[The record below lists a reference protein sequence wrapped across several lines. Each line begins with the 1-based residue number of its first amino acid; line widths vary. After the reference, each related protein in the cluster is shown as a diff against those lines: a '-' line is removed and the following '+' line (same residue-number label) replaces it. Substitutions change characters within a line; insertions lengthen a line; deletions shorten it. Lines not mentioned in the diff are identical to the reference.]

1 VLPPVT
7 SCGICGSKIFDDFF
21 QRDTGDFHS
30 KCYDGLK
37 TAGVRLKTS
46 RGDDTPCL
54 MCQRPIARG
63 DVPVELIDTATA
75 HLGCFFG
82 TTNGRA
88 RSLGAA
94 AANRSLDE
102 RGRSLRAQ
110 ADALIDH
117 SHSLLEA
124 LRAGRLL
131 T

>member
-1 VLPPVT
+1 VT

-21 QRDTGDFHS
+21 QRDTGDFHG

-37 TAGVRLKTS
+37 TAGVRLKAS
-46 RGDDTPCL
+46 AGDGAPCL

-63 DVPVELIDTATA
+63 DVAVELIDTATA
-75 HLGCFFG
+75 HLRCFFG
-82 TTNGRA
+82 TTNGGA

-94 AANRSLDE
+94 AANRVNE

-117 SHSLLEA
+117 SHSLLDG
-124 LRAGRLL
+124 LRARHLL
-131 T
+131 N